1 MGKREGHEIEH
12 SGPGD
17 FLGEDHK
24 ERSIVGFEGEDG
36 ESDQEES
43 EEDTRDKEVEYF
55 DGAGGLELGFSEKKE
70 V

>member
-1 MGKREGHEIEH
+1 M
-12 SGPGD
+12 
-17 FLGEDHK
+17 GEDHK
-24 ERSIVGFEGEDG
+24 ERTIVGFEGEDG

-43 EEDTRDKEVEYF
+43 EEDTRDNEVEYF